1 MSSTLIVGSVALDT
15 VETPFGRAEGVVGG
29 SASFFAA
36 AASLYAP
43 VQVVAVVG
51 DDFPLAELD
60 FLRDRGVDLSGLQ
73 VESGESFRWG
83 GAYGADF
90 SERETLFTTLG
101 VFADFSPVIPASF
114 RGARVVSLGNIHP
127 VLQGEVLD
135 QVERPELVVCDTMNY
150 WIERERAALMSL
162 LARVDVLMVNDTE
175 IHQLSGIADPARA
188 ARWVRERGP
197 RRVIVKEGARGARL
211 FDGDTTFRCPAY
223 PVPRVVDPTGA
234 GDAFAGG
241 FAGYLAGVAG
251 GGEGAVREALVH
263 ASVMGSFAVE
273 SFSLDRLRN
282 LDAGEVAERARVLGG
297 QVALE
302 PSRRRASLV

>member
-1 MSSTLIVGSVALDT
+1 MSTLIVGSVALDT
-15 VETPFGRAEGVVGG
+15 VETAFGRAEEVLGG

-36 AASLYAP
+36 AASLYQP

-60 FLRDRGVDLSGLQ
+60 FLRERGVDLSGLQ
-73 VESGESFRWG
+73 VAPGESFRWG
-83 GAYGADF
+83 GTYNADF
-90 SERETLFTTLG
+90 SARETTFTTLG

-114 RGARVVSLGNIHP
+114 REARIVSLGNIHP

-135 QVERPELVVCDTMNY
+135 QVEKPELVVCDTMNY
-150 WIERERAALMSL
+150 WIERERDALMSIL
-162 LARVDVLMVNDTE
+162 ERIDVLMVNDTE

-211 FDGDTTFRCPAY
+211 FDGEAAFRCPAY
-223 PVPRVVDPTGA
+223 PVSRVVDPTGA

-241 FAGYLAGVAG
+241 FAGYLAGVSRSRMDAM
-251 GGEGAVREALVH
+251 REALVH

-273 SFSLDRLRN
+273 SFALDRLRN
-282 LDAGEVAERARVLGG
+282 LDAGEVAERARLLGEQAAFETSPKG
-297 QVALE
+297 ASVA
-302 PSRRRASLV
+302 

>member
-1 MSSTLIVGSVALDT
+1 MSTLIVGSVALDT
-15 VETPFGRAEGVVGG
+15 VETPFGKAEEVLGG

-36 AASLYAP
+36 AASLYQP

-60 FLRDRGVDLSGLQ
+60 FLHERGVDFSGLQ
-73 VESGESFRWG
+73 VAPGESFRWG
-83 GAYGADF
+83 GTYNADF
-90 SERETLFTTLG
+90 SERETTFTTLG

-114 RGARVVSLGNIHP
+114 RKARIVSLGNIHP
-127 VLQGEVLD
+127 ILQGEVLD

-150 WIERERAALMSL
+150 WIEREREALMSL
-162 LARVDVLMVNDTE
+162 LERIDVLMVNDTE
-175 IHQLSGIADPARA
+175 IHQLSGVADPVRA

-211 FDGDTTFRCPAY
+211 FDDDAAFRCPAY
-223 PVPRVVDPTGA
+223 PVSRVVDPTGA

-241 FAGYLAGVAG
+241 FAGYLAGVARNG
-251 GGEGAVREALVH
+251 MDALCEALVH

-273 SFSLDRLRN
+273 SFALDRLRD
-282 LDAGEVAERARVLGG
+282 LDAGEVAERARLLGER
-297 QVALE
+297 AAFE
-302 PSRRRASLV
+302 PSPTGANLV